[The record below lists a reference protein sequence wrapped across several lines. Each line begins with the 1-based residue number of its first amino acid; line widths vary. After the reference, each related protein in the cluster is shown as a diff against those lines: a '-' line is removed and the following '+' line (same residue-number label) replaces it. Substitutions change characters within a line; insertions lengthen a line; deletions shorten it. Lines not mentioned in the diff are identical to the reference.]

1 MEKRALGNSGIEV
14 TPVALGC
21 WPISGMTSVDVNPE
35 DSRRTLLAAFDQG
48 INFFDTAFCYGRD
61 GESERL
67 IGDVLRANR
76 DGCVIATKAGIHWKD
91 DGSRAMDA
99 SPARIRS
106 ECETSLRRLGM
117 DHVDLLYLHAPD
129 GVTPIEETA
138 AEFAQLKAAGL
149 TRSVGVSNLSLADT
163 QQFHEVCPLAAVQP
177 AYNMLLRGIES
188 ELVPWCCQ
196 HGVAVVPYWPLMKGL
211 LAGKL
216 ARDHVFQP
224 GDGRPK
230 YAMFRGEEWQKNQDL
245 LDELRTI
252 ASSAGKTVAQLVVN
266 WTINQPGITAALC
279 GAKRAYQIEETAGAT
294 GWTLTADQQLQLA
307 AALQKRGKSVEV
319 AAV

>member
-67 IGDVLRANR
+67 IGDVLRGNR
-76 DGCVIATKAGIHWKD
+76 DRCVIATKAGIHWKD

-252 ASSAGKTVAQLVVN
+252 ATSAGKTVAQLVVN

-319 AAV
+319 SAV